1 MRAVGL
7 VSGPDR
13 LGIRIS
19 PVTPHFGGIEDSDP
33 QTLFERFA
41 NRLSGL
47 AVYLHVVEGVPQAAP
62 DAVPA
67 FDYGALKHAF
77 GGHYIANNGYTKA
90 RAETAL
96 SDGHAD
102 LVSFGYPFIANPD
115 LAERLRHDRPLA
127 HADMSMAYG
136 GGEAGY
142 TDYPPFRA

>member
-1 MRAVGL
+1 M
-7 VSGPDR
+7 
-13 LGIRIS
+13 
-19 PVTPHFGGIEDSDP
+19 
-33 QTLFERFA
+33 
-41 NRLSGL
+41 
-47 AVYLHVVEGVPQAAP
+47 
-62 DAVPA
+62 PA

-136 GGEAGY
+136 GGEAGSP
-142 TDYPPFRA
+142 TTRRSAHERGPEQPLNTAADRRRPSNKDSP